1 MPLFAVTGLPEEALA
16 ASAHFHEHVLPLV
29 REELGKK
36 PDCLTLVFDPA
47 DHTHRGWRLAAV
59 QGLAREFAPIRV
71 NAFVSEDEAAI
82 GAANGYVAQAS
93 GLTGQVLPLDG
104 NGAGEVLSKEK

>member
-1 MPLFAVTGLPEEALA
+1 MPLFAVSGLPEEALA
-16 ASAHFHEHVLPLV
+16 ASAQFHERILPLV
-29 REELGKK
+29 KAELGKK

-59 QGLAREFAPIRV
+59 QGLAREFAPVRV
-71 NAFVSEDEAAI
+71 NALVSQDEAAI
-82 GAANGYVAQAS
+82 GAASEYVAQAS

-104 NGAGEVLSKEK
+104 NGAGEVLSMEK